1 MKPQNY
7 DFAGYVTKNDIQ
19 CSDGVIIQQNAFKGN
34 DGMKVP
40 LVWNHNYNSISNVIG
55 HILLHNNSEGV

>member
-7 DFAGYVTKNDIQ
+7 DFAGYVTKNDIK

-34 DGMKVP
+34 DAS
-40 LVWNHNYNSISNVIG
+40 YDSY
-55 HILLHNNSEGV
+55 